1 MYGKG
6 TANIASWLGAK
17 LCGFALIASSYA
29 SPSVRVKF
37 IFQLAAAICFL
48 MIAYLLLVYL

>member
-1 MYGKG
+1 M
-6 TANIASWLGAK
+6 ASNN
-17 LCGFALIASSYA
+17 A

-48 MIAYLLLVYL
+48 MIAYL